1 MLELVFVTGF
11 RPQIKAGVKLMGAKG
26 LQKVMDVA
34 ILVEDWSKDGEPEE
48 ETTEPVPK
56 VGRAPNGRFQAQQG
70 KQAQTGS
77 NQNKTRPNQT
87 TTTSSNSTGMK
98 PNHNRLKPPF
108 RRLTPAEVAKWKA
121 EGLCFK
127 CDEKYVYPHKCA
139 QAELVVLM
147 VLEDGTE
154 LDVSNCSME
163 LEETEDS
170 KKVEVAEISIS
181 SIMGISSSRT
191 IKLRGTLQRKEVVVL
206 IDSGATHNF
215 VSSALVEQL
224 KLEPDQTR
232 GYSVLTAGGVTFKGA
247 GMCSNL
253 ELELQGCTI
262 TSSFLPLE
270 LGSAD
275 VILGIQWLE
284 KLGNVKVNWKLQV
297 LRFKIGA
304 HKYVL
309 QGDPSLCCSPVSLKS
324 MMKTLQNDGEVMRVE
339 YNGMVLKEDATAPTA
354 AVPQCLQNILEEYKE
369 VFAEP
374 SGLPI
379 SRGKEHA
386 ITLKQDASP
395 VSIRPFPSSTAR
407 RD

>member
-1 MLELVFVTGF
+1 
-11 RPQIKAGVKLMGAKG
+11 
-26 LQKVMDVA
+26 
-34 ILVEDWSKDGEPEE
+34 
-48 ETTEPVPK
+48 
-56 VGRAPNGRFQAQQG
+56 
-70 KQAQTGS
+70 
-77 NQNKTRPNQT
+77 
-87 TTTSSNSTGMK
+87 
-98 PNHNRLKPPF
+98 
-108 RRLTPAEVAKWKA
+108 
-121 EGLCFK
+121 
-127 CDEKYVYPHKCA
+127 
-139 QAELVVLM
+139 M

-224 KLEPDQTR
+224 KLEPDKTR

-284 KLGNVKVNWKLQV
+284 TLGNMKVNWKLQV

-304 HKYVL
+304 HKHVL
-309 QGDPSLCCSPVSLKS
+309 QGDPSLFCSPVSLKS